1 VILAIVSS
9 DAGFRR
15 DVHTAI
21 DGHLRFEAT
30 WDLGYNEV
38 ARLRSI
44 ESGQKALII
53 IDFADPAQAM
63 PAARAVDGRPLV
75 STIAVGVG
83 SNRDEVLALMQ
94 IGVRDVLPQFT
105 FREILQSAHRA
116 ASSLGCA
123 GELLADLYAF
133 VPAKPGCGA
142 STLATYSTAMT
153 AGISEDPVLLLD
165 FDIRLGV
172 TSFLLRSEG
181 GKTITDALMLAHQ
194 MDDGIW
200 SNLVSQFGN
209 LHLLGSG
216 PLDFS
221 SAVPP
226 QCFSELLDF
235 AVRRYSVVSV
245 DLPGSM
251 EQYETEVLMRAKRIF
266 LVCTPDVGALHVA
279 RRKSTWLQDLRLT
292 SKVSVVLNS
301 LERRSGFSLGEIERI
316 IQLPVHYQLPASRK
330 EISQAVEKGAIPAS
344 SSPLAKQLATIAGDM
359 VATKSVVKK
368 ANPVRRLVE
377 YFSVSA
383 ACKAEN

>member
-1 VILAIVSS
+1 MILAIVSS
-9 DAGFRR
+9 DAAFRR

-21 DGHLRFEAT
+21 EAHLRFDAI
-30 WDLGYNEV
+30 WDLGYEDV
-38 ARLRSI
+38 ARLRTM
-44 ESGQKALII
+44 EPGQRALII
-53 IDFADPAQAM
+53 IDFADPARAM
-63 PAARAVDGRPLV
+63 PAARAVDGRQLV

-83 SNRDEVLALMQ
+83 GSREEVLGLMQ
-94 IGVRDVLPQFT
+94 VGVRDVLPQFT
-105 FREILQSAHRA
+105 FREILQAAHRA
-116 ASSLGCA
+116 IANLGFA
-123 GELLADLYAF
+123 GELVADLYAF

-142 STLATYSTAMT
+142 STLATYATANT
-153 AGISEDPVLLLD
+153 AAISEDPVLLLD

-221 SAVPP
+221 SPLPAES
-226 QCFSELLDF
+226 FSELLDF

-251 EQYETEVLMRAKRIF
+251 EQHETEVLLRAKRIF
-266 LVCTPDVGALHVA
+266 LVCTPDVQALHVA
-279 RRKSTWLQDLRLT
+279 RRKSAWLQDLRLT
-292 SKVSVVLNS
+292 SKVSVVLN
-301 LERRSGFSLGEIERI
+301 LPERRSGFSLNEIERI
-316 IQLPVHYQLPASRK
+316 IQLPVHYELPPSRK
-330 EISQAVEKGAIPAS
+330 EIALAVEGGTIPAGS
-344 SSPLAKQLATIAGDM
+344 SALAKQLSAMASEM
-359 VATKSVVKK
+359 AATKSIVKK

-383 ACKAEN
+383 AVKAER